1 METKAKAKGGTYSR
15 HNLTVQHL
23 LYQAASLD
31 PRKCKAGLTRK
42 ISHALSQQMLFLY
55 VFVSSTPWG
64 ATGQLNPWK
73 AICSGG
79 SLVKPTIGSRRCREL
94 ASNEIIGSPACHS
107 FKRNNMFWVLD
118 GFGIGKPPTLK
129 MSRVFMVPPYCESS
143 IAAPGREEN
152 DKFKIQSLAPYS

>member
-1 METKAKAKGGTYSR
+1 MTVETKAKAKGGTYSR

-23 LYQAASLD
+23 PYQAASLD

-42 ISHALSQQMLFLY
+42 ISHALSPQMLFLY

-94 ASNEIIGSPACHS
+94 ASNEIIGSPAQHVILSKETIC
-107 FKRNNMFWVLD
+107 FGFWMVLE
-118 GFGIGKPPTLK
+118 L
-129 MSRVFMVPPYCESS
+129 
-143 IAAPGREEN
+143 EN
-152 DKFKIQSLAPYS
+152 RPH